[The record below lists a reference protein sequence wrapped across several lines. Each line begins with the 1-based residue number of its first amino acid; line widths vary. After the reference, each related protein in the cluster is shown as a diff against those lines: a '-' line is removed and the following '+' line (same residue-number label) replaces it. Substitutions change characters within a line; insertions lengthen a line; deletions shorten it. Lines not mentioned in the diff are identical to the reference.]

1 VIPRHPTGILFEHDP
16 HRNALRTRCA
26 DSLNTICIE
35 TPSAPAA
42 QTTTGGIALR
52 RPRRGLVVALAASVA
67 LHLALSFW
75 PAEVPTPPD
84 AVPLQASITE
94 MPPPPKPLPRAAA
107 KPRPRPQRATAPPA
121 SAPVPEPA
129 TAVAPDAPLT
139 EPTAE
144 AIATGPAPPTEIVAA
159 EPAAAAPATS
169 PKALPRRVDLVYKA
183 FLGTHGFV
191 IGEAIYRFEHAANE
205 YRITTVGEAKGLA
218 ALFIRGQGKVESR
231 GLITATGLQPHEL
244 TVERGSK
251 ERRETAV
258 FDWEIGILTL
268 HDQRAEVLDLPTFD
282 PLSLMWQAYFTP
294 PADDTQTL
302 SVATTRRLGR
312 YTLTREG
319 EEKIAWPQGEVATE
333 RWHRRSEDGKTDAT
347 IWLAPALH
355 YVPVKM
361 RVTATNRG
369 TLEATLD
376 SIRVDATLARQ

>member
-1 VIPRHPTGILFEHDP
+1 MD
-16 HRNALRTRCA
+16 
-26 DSLNTICIE
+26 TICIE
-35 TPSAPAA
+35 TTRKPAGETTADRVAP
-42 QTTTGGIALR
+42 Q

-67 LHLALSFW
+67 LHLAFSFW
-75 PAEVPTPPD
+75 PAELPTTPD
-84 AVPLQASITE
+84 ALPLQATITE
-94 MPPPPKPLPRAAA
+94 MPPPPKPAPPAPA

-121 SAPVPEPA
+121 PASTPVPEPA
-129 TAVAPDAPLT
+129 TAAAPEAPLT
-139 EPTAE
+139 EPTAQ
-144 AIATGPAPPTEIVAA
+144 AMAAGPEPSTEIVAA
-159 EPAAAAPATS
+159 ESAAAAPAIP
-169 PKALPRRVDLVYKA
+169 PKTLPRRVDLVYKA
-183 FLGTHGFV
+183 FLGTHGFL
-191 IGEAIYRFEHAANE
+191 IGEAVYRFEHAANE

-268 HDQRAEVLDLPTFD
+268 HDQKAEVLDLPTYD

-294 PADDTQTL
+294 PVDDTQTL
-302 SVATTRRLGR
+302 SVATTRRIGR

-319 EEKIAWPQGEVATE
+319 EEKIAWTQGEIATE
-333 RWHRRSEDGKTDAT
+333 RWHRRSEDGKTDAYF
-347 IWLAPALH
+347 WLAPSLR

-369 TLEATLD
+369 TIEALLD
-376 SIRVDATLARQ
+376 SIRVDETTESQ